1 MRRKALTRSESQA
14 RTREDLIEAGTVLL
28 LANGYHQTSI
38 AAIANEAGRT
48 IGAVYSNFASKD
60 ELCLEVLKRRT
71 SDELTGLLSDFAA
84 SYDDIDS
91 RLDVVRRRWKAFSTD
106 APYLM
111 LAAEFGVTAVRD
123 PEQRKPVVEFFDR
136 ALGSLRV
143 IVEEQVPPG
152 AAEIV
157 EQHLDRGVRIIAAT
171 GVGLAA
177 MQVIEAVNVADAAD
191 TLAEIMRMCFDSI
204 SADLERLSTTETL

>member
-14 RTREDLIEAGTVLL
+14 RTREDLIEAGAALL
-28 LANGYHQTSI
+28 LTNGYHQTSI

-71 SDELTGLLSDFAA
+71 SNELTGLLADFAA

-91 RLDVVRRRWKAFSTD
+91 RLDVVRRRWKVFSTD
-106 APYLM
+106 VPYLM
-111 LAAEFGVTAVRD
+111 LAAEFAVPAIRD

-136 ALGSLRV
+136 AFGSLRV
-143 IVEEQVPPG
+143 IIDEQLPAG
-152 AAEIV
+152 AAEILG
-157 EQHLDRGVRIIAAT
+157 QKLDRSVRMIAAT
-171 GVGLAA
+171 GMGLAA
-177 MQVIEAVNVADAAD
+177 MQVLETVNVADAAD
-191 TLAEIMRMCFDSI
+191 TLVDTMRMCFNSI